1 VGEDL
6 SIPSYSP
13 DVEVLLQSN
22 VENFDTTDAKVLL
35 EISNFNWLWPIFESK
50 CCNGNACK
58 TSIVKFCSE
67 YADQYKID
75 DFDTEL
81 GYFRDRYR
89 SENAEATGHL
99 DKLLSHH
106 GQNLKE
112 SILAGLCE
120 QAEPDSKMKALV
132 LIVYRLRNNLFHG
145 TKGGLGFTDQL
156 DNFVHAN
163 RVLIEIIKKT

>member
-1 VGEDL
+1 MT
-6 SIPSYSP
+6 IPSFSH
-13 DVEVLLQSN
+13 DVEVLLQSY
-22 VENFDTTDAKVLL
+22 VEDLAATPATVLA

-58 TSIVKFCSE
+58 ASIEQFCSN
-67 YADQYKID
+67 YAKRYSAD

-81 GYFRDRYR
+81 GYFRERYR
-89 SENAEATGHL
+89 SENAEATSHL
-99 DKLLSHH
+99 DKLLSHR
-106 GQNLKE
+106 GQGLKD
-112 SILAGLCE
+112 SILVGLCE

-163 RVLIEIIKKT
+163 RVLIEIIKKTCEPC